1 MNQTWYPE
9 LLYNHK
15 QLKLLHRICGRNWL
29 DVHYPIFFLWEH
41 ERAIFP
47 KPFQY
52 KVGLPV

>member
-29 DVHYPIFFLWEH
+29 DVHYPIFFL
-41 ERAIFP
+41 
-47 KPFQY
+47 
-52 KVGLPV
+52 